1 MKIQIIS
8 DLHQEFGLSEQS
20 FDNAGIVI
28 LAGDVN
34 LGTKGIGWIKEKI
47 PNKTIIY
54 VLGNHEYYKGSYPK
68 TLNKIKAATEGSNI
82 HVLENSY
89 IDIENVRF
97 HGCTLWTDFSIFGNP
112 VEYGMICQ
120 PRMNDYKM
128 IKRDPSYY
136 KMRTIDIFKIHQ
148 ISIKWLQESLENS
161 TQPINIVVTHHAPS
175 LKSVAEEFKTDPL
188 TSAYASNLEDFI
200 LQYCPDYWIHGHIH
214 TPSNY
219 TIGKTEII
227 CNPHGYIDE
236 LYNGYNKD
244 LIIDI

>member
-20 FDNAGIVI
+20 FDNAGRVI

-34 LGTKGIGWIKEKI
+34 LGTKGIDWIKEKI

-128 IKRDPSYY
+128 IKRDPS
-136 KMRTIDIFKIHQ
+136 F
-148 ISIKWLQESLENS
+148 
-161 TQPINIVVTHHAPS
+161 
-175 LKSVAEEFKTDPL
+175 
-188 TSAYASNLEDFI
+188 
-200 LQYCPDYWIHGHIH
+200 
-214 TPSNY
+214 
-219 TIGKTEII
+219 
-227 CNPHGYIDE
+227 
-236 LYNGYNKD
+236 
-244 LIIDI
+244 